1 MMQAKVGFALLALLL
16 PLLLNATN
24 FIKNDLLTA
33 NASKIIEDIGDELS
47 LKTGIHIY
55 ADVTNE
61 AFPEKFNLVEYSK
74 KYDSQ
79 LSKPYVI
86 LIFAPNAVITE
97 KSKQSGRVG
106 LIPSSEDLKAMYN
119 SSRVKDFAIDVVA
132 TKDSNSK
139 QDKYNIGVVQS
150 YSELADNI
158 AEFKNVKMTKT
169 IPNETQFVVGILKYI
184 VIFGSLFV
192 LWIFLLRPLLER
204 IKNGKK

>member
-106 LIPSSEDLKAMYN
+106 LIPSSQDLKAMYN

-192 LWIFLLRPLLER
+192 LWIFLLRPLFER

>member
-192 LWIFLLRPLLER
+192 LWIFLLRPLFER

>member
-1 MMQAKVGFALLALLL
+1 MSKAKVGLSLLAFLL

-61 AFPEKFNLVEYSK
+61 PFPEKFNLVEYSK
-74 KYDSQ
+74 KFDSQ

-86 LIFAPNAVITE
+86 LIFAPNAIITE
-97 KSKQSGRVG
+97 KSKQLGRVG
-106 LIPSSEDLKAMYN
+106 LIPSSQDLTSLYN
-119 SSRVKDFAIDVVA
+119 SSRVKDYAIDVVA
-132 TKDSNSK
+132 SRDSNTK

-192 LWIFLLRPLLER
+192 LWIFLLRPLYER
-204 IKNGKK
+204 MKNGKK